1 MSPLNVYRDE
11 TKPGERHVYTA
22 DSPVRPGAP
31 VNPLTPDAS
40 FVFNADPEG
49 YLVLHVGP
57 LSLELVAEKAPL
69 LLERYRRE
77 FGGKSGKPAG
87 LGEILDGLLGG
98 LPQPKPCG
106 HRAGKVVD
114 MGTAFPPDTW
124 AVVELMGHV
133 RVAGR
138 LSEIGFGGVTLG
150 LLHIPYQG
158 EFRMMSFHPNSIYRL
173 QIVNEAAA
181 RTVAA
186 LEEENYANWPVKPWE
201 MPKAEKVP
209 AQTTDPV
216 GDALDGDDFVA
227 SEGETD

>member
-1 MSPLNVYRDE
+1 MSPLNVYRDQ

-77 FGGKSGKPAG
+77 FGGKPGKPAG

-98 LPQPKPCG
+98 LPKPKPCG
-106 HRAGKVVD
+106 HQAGKVVD
-114 MGTAFPPDTW
+114 MGSAFPPDTW

-138 LSEIGFGGVTLG
+138 LSEIAFGGVTLG
-150 LLHIPYQG
+150 LLHVPYRDQ
-158 EFRMMSFHPNSIYRL
+158 FRLISFHPNSIYRM
-173 QIVNEAAA
+173 QIVDESAA
-181 RTVAA
+181 RAVAQI
-186 LEEENYANWPVKPWE
+186 EEANYTNWPAKPWE
-201 MPKAEKVP
+201 MPKPEKEAVP
-209 AQTTDPV
+209 EDRPV
-216 GDALDGDDFVA
+216 EFDFNRG
-227 SEGETD
+227 EGETD